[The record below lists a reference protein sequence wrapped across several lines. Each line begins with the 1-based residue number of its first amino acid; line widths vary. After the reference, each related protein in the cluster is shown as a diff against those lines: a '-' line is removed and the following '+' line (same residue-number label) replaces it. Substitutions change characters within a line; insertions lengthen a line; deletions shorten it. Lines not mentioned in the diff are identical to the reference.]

1 MRITRHQ
8 LQRIIREEI
17 IRESTS
23 QQALALAGNYVADR
37 YRAYTGEKSAQG
49 LSTAGKAAYA
59 ASRGALDATPL
70 AARQVAQGNV
80 GFDFTTYWGLNAAQK
95 RIVTDSMETINT
107 FTSTLAIAFPPVA
120 VVPVATGIVS
130 AALKASDGN
139 ITGGVQDLLGS
150 VLVPT
155 LATGK
160 LSDLLTRKLGAP
172 LAKALGKDP
181 RKFLRSLTGDGA
193 TLMPELKQA
202 LAKLGG
208 ATNLQAAAA
217 AGYKG
222 SPVARGAGILL
233 KEVVNVIFNEIDETV
248 ASLLV
253 AVSTKSGRADL
264 TKQYT
269 VLKARALTLLEN
281 PAGNGTILTA
291 LAKAE
296 QILPGAA

>member
-1 MRITRHQ
+1 MRITESQ
-8 LQRIIREEI
+8 LRSIIREEI
-17 IRESTS
+17 IRE
-23 QQALALAGNYVADR
+23 AAPGLAAAGTYLYD
-37 YRAYTGEKSAQG
+37 AYKDYTAEPSAQG
-49 LSTAGKAAYA
+49 LSTAGKVAYA
-59 ASRGALDATPL
+59 GSRGALDATPL

-95 RIVTDSMETINT
+95 RVVTDSLETINT
-107 FTSTLAIAFPPVA
+107 FTSTLAGAFPPVA

-139 ITGGVQDLLGS
+139 IAGGAQDLLGS
-150 VLVPT
+150 VLVPA

-172 LAKALGKDP
+172 LAKVLGKDP
-181 RKFLRSLTGDGA
+181 RKFLRAVMGDGA
-193 TLMPELKQA
+193 RLMPELRQA

-208 ATNLQAAAA
+208 ATNLQAATA

-222 SPVARGAGILL
+222 SLMARGAGILL
-233 KEVVNVIFNEIDETV
+233 KEAVNVIFNEIDGTV
-248 ASLLV
+248 AKLLV

-264 TKQYT
+264 TRQYT
-269 VLKARALTLLEN
+269 SLKTQALAFLEN
-281 PAGNGTILTA
+281 PAGSQVLLNA

>member
-1 MRITRHQ
+1 MRITERQ
-8 LQRIIREEI
+8 LRSIIREEI
-17 IRESTS
+17 IRESS
-23 QQALALAGNYVADR
+23 ALASAG
-37 YRAYTGEKSAQG
+37 AYLYDAYKEYTAEPSAQG
-49 LSTAGKAAYA
+49 LSTAGQVGYA
-59 ASRGALDATPL
+59 ASRGALAATPL

-95 RIVTDSMETINT
+95 AIVTDSLATINT
-107 FTSTLAIAFPPVA
+107 FTSTLAVVFPPVA

-139 ITGGVQDLLGS
+139 IAGGAQDLLGS
-150 VLVPT
+150 VLVSA

-160 LSDLLTRKLGAP
+160 LSDMLTRKLGAP
-172 LAKALGKDP
+172 LAKVLGKDP
-181 RKFLRSLTGDGA
+181 RKFLRAVMGDGA
-193 TLMPELKQA
+193 SLMPELRQA

-208 ATNLQAAAA
+208 ATNLQAATA

-222 SPVARGAGILL
+222 SLMARGAGILL
-233 KEVVNVIFNEIDETV
+233 KEAVNVIFNEIDGTV
-248 ASLLV
+248 AKLLV

-264 TKQYT
+264 TRQYT
-269 VLKARALTLLEN
+269 VLKTQVLAFLEN
-281 PAGNGTILTA
+281 PAGSQVLLNA